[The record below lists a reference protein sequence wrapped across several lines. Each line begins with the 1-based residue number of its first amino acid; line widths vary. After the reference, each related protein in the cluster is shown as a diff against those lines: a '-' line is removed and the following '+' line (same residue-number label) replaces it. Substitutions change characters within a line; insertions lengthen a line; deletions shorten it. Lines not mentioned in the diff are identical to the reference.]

1 MPQSPR
7 TRRTRSITPGPG
19 EVQVRNHRKRPREI
33 ENDTPHTPT
42 QLQSK
47 RRKSSLTNYPVQIQQ
62 KVSDLVRDIL
72 ASIYYDINYLCIQRA
87 HLHWGID
94 AEVVGHYRLQFH
106 EATALLDQF
115 ISQSLDPEVYVGH
128 DPRGTLRRL
137 NEIKDILG
145 WKILAICC
153 TAEGFRR
160 GVREIRHGV
169 IWTEFLALVDENA
182 WSLEVFARSRCLDWR
197 GVLVKYADLGVA
209 GLDEVLRPSRKM
221 WSEHPHHIVQ
231 GVNRKIRRPWFG
243 DGKQVH
249 VDDVV
254 FDKEKWIAAGGYG
267 AGGDPQDP
275 TIRGP
280 RDGPCDVCGSPEL
293 CSCKLDFSAGSLVEL
308 VDRAVTGTGVR
319 ALTNFRKGDILG
331 QFIGELFPPEYED
344 DKVYSLVHVTKTS
357 GDDVVAVI
365 SPQRYGN
372 WTRYIAHS
380 CSPCTKFNAR
390 TVGDRTVMTI
400 EARRDIAAF
409 EDLTVHYGRQ
419 YWTYRK
425 CLCGE
430 ENCLSKKGN
439 ESVES
444 EVDLDSD

>member
-1 MPQSPR
+1 MPLSPR
-7 TRRTRSITPGPG
+7 TTRTRSITPGPE
-19 EVQVRNHRKRPREI
+19 EVQP
-33 ENDTPHTPT
+33 
-42 QLQSK
+42 QSK

-62 KVSDLVRDIL
+62 KVSDLVRDVL
-72 ASIYYDINYLCIQRA
+72 ASTYYDINYLCIQRA
-87 HLHWGID
+87 HLHWEVD
-94 AEVVGHYRLQFH
+94 AEVVSHYRLQYH
-106 EATALLDQF
+106 EATALLDQVV
-115 ISQSLDPEVYVGH
+115 SQSLNPEVYAGH

-137 NEIKDILG
+137 NEFKDVFG

-160 GVREIRHGV
+160 GVREIRHGG

-182 WSLEVFARSRCLDWR
+182 WSLEVFARSRCLDWC

-231 GVNRKIRRPWFG
+231 GVDRKIRRPWFG

-249 VDDVV
+249 IDDVV
-254 FDKEKWIAAGGYG
+254 FDKKKWIIAADGYR
-267 AGGDPQDP
+267 AGEDPQDP

-280 RDGPCDVCGSPEL
+280 RDGPCDVCGSPDL

-308 VDRAVTGTGVR
+308 IDRAVTGTGVR
-319 ALTNFRKGDILG
+319 ALTNFKKGDILG
-331 QFIGELFPPEYED
+331 QFVGELFPPEYED

-365 SPQRYGN
+365 SPQRFGN